1 MQPSQ
6 DLLQRCRKN
15 NRKAHNELYHLCFAY
30 LLAICLRYTSNRE
43 DAEAI
48 LNQGFL
54 KIITHLDK
62 YNKEIPFKSWCS
74 RVMVNT
80 IIDEFRR
87 DKKRRDHQ
95 SEIDL
100 NDADHLSPVDWNE
113 AAQQLDAEELERL
126 IQELPETSRAVFNLY
141 AIEGFSHKEIG
152 KLLGLSD
159 GTSKWH
165 VSFARKTLQE
175 KLKVITKQLLS
186 ISLMF

>member
-1 MQPSQ
+1 
-6 DLLQRCRKN
+6 
-15 NRKAHNELYHLCFAY
+15 
-30 LLAICLRYTSNRE
+30 
-43 DAEAI
+43 
-48 LNQGFL
+48 
-54 KIITHLDK
+54 
-62 YNKEIPFKSWCS
+62 
-74 RVMVNT
+74 MVNT